1 MTNLSVTAET
11 NVEWNIRIDYI
22 TILTTDG
29 KEVNLNW
36 EYSYCSQDEPSDP
49 SSFILKSMRKS
60 ESFYENVFFDDE
72 EVIQSYQF
80 IRDQI
85 ILTNYGIYEVDV
97 QGLSGKKVEVK
108 FFPKDT
114 IKTISFE
121 TAGTLDF
128 DVDIKIGV
136 TNNTVVNV
144 DGAAYSEPLSFKVPS
159 SQAAEAKEVVRLVKE
174 HYLF

>member
-1 MTNLSVTAET
+1 MAFLDKVIGYGDVSSDMEK
-11 NVEWNIRIDYI
+11 DY
-22 TILTTDG
+22 
-29 KEVNLNW
+29 V
-36 EYSYCSQDEPSDP
+36 
-49 SSFILKSMRKS
+49 S
-60 ESFYENVFFDDE
+60 EFFFEDE

-136 TNNTVVNV
+136 TKDEILLDYTDLYNYITKDEGRLNV
-144 DGAAYSEPLSFKVPS
+144 LGECIGNIKSLPDWTDFKVEHVNNDPY
-159 SQAAEAKEVVRLVKE
+159 RLSISHRK
-174 HYLF
+174 

>member
-1 MTNLSVTAET
+1 MAFLDKVIGYGDVSSDMEK
-11 NVEWNIRIDYI
+11 DY
-22 TILTTDG
+22 
-29 KEVNLNW
+29 V
-36 EYSYCSQDEPSDP
+36 
-49 SSFILKSMRKS
+49 S
-60 ESFYENVFFDDE
+60 EFFFEDE

-159 SQAAEAKEVVRLVKE
+159 DQAEEAKRNCAPSKKNIIYFKGFL
-174 HYLF
+174 

>member
-1 MTNLSVTAET
+1 MSAGWKSRRYGRTPPFDTQHTRQSIKKENK
-11 NVEWNIRIDYI
+11 DY
-22 TILTTDG
+22 
-29 KEVNLNW
+29 V
-36 EYSYCSQDEPSDP
+36 
-49 SSFILKSMRKS
+49 S
-60 ESFYENVFFDDE
+60 EFFFDDE

-159 SQAAEAKEVVRLVKE
+159 SQAAEAKEGGRLVKE
-174 HYLF
+174 Q

>member
-1 MTNLSVTAET
+1 MK
-11 NVEWNIRIDYI
+11 NIKLRIVYL
-22 TILTTDG
+22 ILCSALLLFALFMLA
-29 KEVNLNW
+29 VNLTIPAHFVREAKKALISEA
-36 EYSYCSQDEPSDP
+36 EYQNRTIPYTDDE
-49 SSFILKSMRKS
+49 F
-60 ESFYENVFFDDE
+60 FFDDE

-159 SQAAEAKEVVRLVKE
+159 DQAEEAKEIVRLVKE

>member
-1 MTNLSVTAET
+1 MK
-11 NVEWNIRIDYI
+11 NIKLRIVYL
-22 TILTTDG
+22 ILCSALLLFALFMLA
-29 KEVNLNW
+29 VNLTIPAHFVREAKKALISEA
-36 EYSYCSQDEPSDP
+36 EYQNRTIPYTDDE
-49 SSFILKSMRKS
+49 F
-60 ESFYENVFFDDE
+60 FFDDE

>member
-1 MTNLSVTAET
+1 MAFLDKVIGYGDVSDEMDK
-11 NVEWNIRIDYI
+11 DY
-22 TILTTDG
+22 
-29 KEVNLNW
+29 V
-36 EYSYCSQDEPSDP
+36 
-49 SSFILKSMRKS
+49 S
-60 ESFYENVFFDDE
+60 EFFFEDE

-97 QGLSGKKVEVK
+97 QGITGKKVEVK
-108 FFPKDT
+108 FFPRDT

-121 TAGTLDF
+121 TAGTLDM

-136 TNNTVVNV
+136 SHNTVVTAE
-144 DGAAYSEPLSFKVPS
+144 GAAYSAPLSFKVPE
-159 SQAAEAKEVVRLVKE
+159 SQAEEAKEIVHLVKA

>member
-1 MTNLSVTAET
+1 MLYIHILEIHYKKRFPHHLKLNSNTLKY
-11 NVEWNIRIDYI
+11 NILVKPMAFLDKVIGHGDVSEEMDKDY
-22 TILTTDG
+22 
-29 KEVNLNW
+29 V
-36 EYSYCSQDEPSDP
+36 
-49 SSFILKSMRKS
+49 S
-60 ESFYENVFFDDE
+60 EFFFDDE